1 MATKAPKAPSQIHIP
16 PGEMTGQIR
25 NRLPRVNEGMELL
38 APEGQDFE
46 ELKDDFMTR
55 KRMKYGAMRSHM
67 EMAATALA
75 TGATYKIAAAH
86 AGISVRQVKKYMQD
100 PDFRERITELRSVLM
115 SKIQGKIV
123 QELDRR
129 TEPDEIKGLEMM
141 DLLRVLDRT
150 TGKASL
156 IGEVSVTNNNYEAIF
171 NAILDPNA
179 PGQSTDFP
187 AYELTDVSVPEG
199 DSSVDQPF

>member
-1 MATKAPKAPSQIHIP
+1 MNDGDIIHIP
-16 PGEMTGQIR
+16 PGEMTGNIR
-25 NRLPRVNEGMELL
+25 NRLPRVNEGMTILV
-38 APEGQDFE
+38 PKGQDFAE
-46 ELKDDFMTR
+46 IKDDFMTR
-55 KRMKYGAMRSHM
+55 KRAKYGGMRAHM

-141 DLLRVLDRT
+141 DVLRVLDRT
-150 TGKASL
+150 TGKSAL
-156 IGEVSVTNNNYEAIF
+156 IGEVNVTNNNYEAIF
-171 NAILDPNA
+171 NAIIDPNA
-179 PGQSTDFP
+179 RSESADFP
-187 AYELTDVSVPEG
+187 AYESADLELPEG
-199 DSSVDQPF
+199 DSQVDEPF